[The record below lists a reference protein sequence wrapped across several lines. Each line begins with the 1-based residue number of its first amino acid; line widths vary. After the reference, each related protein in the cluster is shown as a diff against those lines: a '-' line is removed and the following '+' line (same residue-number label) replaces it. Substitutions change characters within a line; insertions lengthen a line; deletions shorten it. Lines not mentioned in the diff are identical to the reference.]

1 MIIILWTFFVSV
13 PVFRMFYMLFYESC
27 RNFPVSVSLHVVL
40 GVILQRSNANFSYY
54 NACL

>member
-40 GVILQRSNANFSYY
+40 GVMLQRSNANFSYY